1 MRFTIILLMLLMSC
15 LSQAQNICNCD
26 LINENFDLV
35 NTRDSLEVFN
45 YNKTLKTS
53 DNKSC
58 QFKGLELELKL
69 NINQKKIES
78 AFKLINE
85 LETILTEID
94 CKNEFLFT
102 IYLSKAEYYKTSNNY
117 EKLSEF
123 AFKSLKEAERLND
136 PNKEIEAIKQIVH
149 LFTRM
154 DEDLKNWSYIKRAQ
168 KLIFNQKESL
178 ESIINYRWLAYEYEN
193 KYTTTGRKTLIDS
206 GFAFAKKAKVGAF
219 KYKNYDELAKLYR
232 AFESFSYHKG
242 ELDKALQYIDT
253 AIFFAKQIKGDKNL
267 SGLYLSKAWDHLDLG
282 EKEEAVKWMD
292 TVIAIDK
299 SNDIVGVM
307 MEHLDASD
315 LYEQAGRLDKAYS
328 AFKTYA
334 KMKDSL
340 MNRERVEVI
349 NELETKY
356 KTELKDAKIKRQ
368 GVWLVI
374 ASLVIVLILFI
385 GTIFQLKRT
394 KQKNLALK
402 EAFDKQVALEKEL
415 TGVRENIAQ
424 DFHDDLGNR
433 LARISLLSNL
443 VNNEVS
449 SKEEKLRSKVKQ
461 ITDDANDLY
470 LGTRDFIF
478 SLKENSDYIEELVTY
493 LSDFGEN
500 YFSKTNI
507 KFVLEKYIRANDKL
521 PYYWS
526 KQLIYIF
533 KEAMTNALKYAACN
547 LVTLKFN
554 YEHNQLE
561 IMCMDNGIGIS
572 EKDLNSTNGLS
583 NMKERANKIAGS
595 LQIQSK
601 EKEGT
606 KIIFKGKTA

>member
-1 MRFTIILLMLLMSC
+1 MS
-15 LSQAQNICNCD
+15 LTEAQSMCSCD
-26 LINENFDLV
+26 LVNENFDWV
-35 NTRDSLEVFN
+35 NTRDSLEVFDTS
-45 YNKTLKTS
+45 KVLKLS
-53 DNKSC
+53 KNKSC
-58 QFKGLELELKL
+58 EFKGLELELKL
-69 NINQKKIES
+69 FIHQKKFES
-78 AFKLINE
+78 AFKVINK
-85 LETILTEID
+85 LENILSEID
-94 CKNEFLFT
+94 CKDEFLFN
-102 IYLSKAEYYKTSNNY
+102 IYIQKADYYKALNNY

-123 AFKSLKEAERLND
+123 AFKCLKEAERLND

-154 DEDLKNWSYIKRAQ
+154 DEDLKNWDYIKRAQ

-178 ESIINYRWLAYEYEN
+178 ESIVNYRWLAYEYEN

-253 AIFFAKQIKGDKNL
+253 AIFYAKQIKGDKNL

-292 TVIAIDK
+292 TVMAIDK

-307 MEHLDASD
+307 MEYLDASD
-315 LYEQAGRLDKAYS
+315 LYEQSDRLDKAYS

-334 KMKDSL
+334 KMKDSI

-394 KQKNLALK
+394 KQKNQALK
-402 EAFDKQVALEKEL
+402 EAYEKQVALEKEL
-415 TGVRENIAQ
+415 TAVRENIAQ

-433 LARISLLSNL
+433 LARISLLSSL
-443 VNNEVS
+443 VNKEVS
-449 SKEEKLRSKVKQ
+449 NKEEKLRSKVKQ

-478 SLKENSDYIEELVTY
+478 SLKENSDFVEELVTY

-507 KFVLEKYIRANDKL
+507 KFELEKHIDVNDKL

-533 KEAMTNALKYAACN
+533 KEAMTNALKYARCN
-547 LVTLKFN
+547 YVSLKFIYKKN
-554 YEHNQLE
+554 ELE
-561 IMCMDNGIGIS
+561 IMCTDNGIGIAQQ
-572 EKDLNSTNGLS
+572 DLNSSNGLS
-583 NMKERANKIAGS
+583 NMKERAHKIGGF
-595 LQIQSK
+595 LHIETK

-606 KIIFKGKTA
+606 KIIFKGKTT